1 MMRTQALMRA
11 LPQISDL
18 ALRRAAAGPRPR
30 RFFVPFREKG
40 IVRSDG
46 SQGLARL
53 AQVSSCPSGNALLC
67 LVCRPEAVWARVQT
81 NQHMHTFGYCLR
93 VCVRIGMHHE
103 RLCASP
109 GRCEMYMW
117 QASKHACMCIC
128 LHAFVHGHWHASRVL
143 SSGRW
148 RTRELR
154 CGSTLNLRPS

>member
-1 MMRTQALMRA
+1 MLRTQALMRA

-18 ALRRAAAGPRPR
+18 ALRRAAAGARPR

-53 AQVSSCPSGNALLC
+53 AQVHRLPERERSSLSC
-67 LVCRPEAVWARVQT
+67 LQARGGLGACANESAHAHFWVLPESVRANRHAPRTLVRFSRA
-81 NQHMHTFGYCLR
+81 
-93 VCVRIGMHHE
+93 CV
-103 RLCASP
+103 
-109 GRCEMYMW
+109 MYMW